1 MARKPKIERFNEKIL
16 SRFQI
21 YNSLFLT
28 LPFKTIKQT
37 SLLMPLFSE
46 HCRNQYEINNNPH
59 DIVNS
64 FFNLYAPDFD
74 SEQQL
79 DLLFNFIQ
87 YIERQVVLFDAIE
100 DAGFSYV
107 NNMHGRGTLRNMKE
121 EASNKQL
128 GDALSEYIK
137 RFKVRIV
144 LTAHPTQFY
153 PDNVLVIMNELSR
166 AISEDDLDSVKKLLV
181 QLGKTPFYKKEK
193 PSPYDEA
200 ISLIWFLE
208 NVFYHSAST
217 IYNYVAE
224 HIVDSKDLNNP
235 IFDFGFWP
243 GGDRDGNPFVT
254 PEITIKTA
262 KRLKFSILRN
272 YYRDLRKLKR
282 KITFPGVE
290 DRVEELENMVFNEL
304 FYPERNKNF
313 SLEYLSSELEFVLNK
328 VENEHDGLYKDEVL
342 DIIYKVRLFGLHF
355 ASLDIRQDSR
365 VHHSVFKE
373 IVSHPE
379 IQNFTNGLAENYLDL
394 DSNERCKSLV
404 KITGNVPPSLFHDQ
418 ITNQTLES
426 IRSMQLIQNTN
437 GEKGSN
443 RYIISNC
450 QTLENILELFAMCRL
465 SNWEEPNVDFIP
477 LFETITDLEKSEE
490 VMRELFNNSIYKNHL
505 ARRKMKQTVML
516 GFSDGTKD
524 GGYFMAN
531 WSIYLAKEN
540 LSKLASEFG
549 IQIAFFDG
557 RGGPPARGGGNTH
570 EFYAS
575 MGDTIQSDDIQLT
588 VQGQTISSNFGTL
601 DSSQYNL
608 EQLLSSGIEN
618 QIFNP
623 GKNNLSSNEK
633 LLMESVA
640 SLSYNAYKDFKAHP
654 MFIPYLERMSTL
666 PYYEKANIGSR
677 PTKRGKSTSL
687 QFEDLRA
694 IPFVGSWSQLKQNVP
709 GFFGLGIALHTII
722 EQGKINDL
730 KNLYMSS
737 RFFRTLIFNS
747 MMSLSKSFFK
757 LTAYMKDDNEF
768 GSFWKLIYKEYTLT
782 KKVLLDISGF
792 KSLMQNEPAGKAS
805 IKAREEIVQ
814 PLLTIQQFALMQL
827 QDLKNQKTIKKEKIE
842 VFEAMVTRSLFG
854 NINASRNSA

>member
-46 HCRNQYEINNNPH
+46 HCRKQYEINNNPR

-153 PDNVLVIMNELSR
+153 PDNVLVIMNELSK

-290 DRVEELENMVFNEL
+290 DHVEKLENMVFNEL

-379 IQNFTNGLAENYLDL
+379 IQNYTKGLVENYLDL
-394 DSNERCKSLV
+394 DSNERCKSLTE
-404 KITGNVPPSLFHDQ
+404 ITGDVPPSLFHDQ

-465 SNWEEPNVDFIP
+465 SNWKEPDVDFIP

-490 VMRELFNNSIYKNHL
+490 VMRELFKNSIYKNHL

-623 GKNNLSSNEK
+623 GKNNLSSNDK

-640 SLSYNAYKDFKAHP
+640 ALSYSAYKDFKAHP

-666 PYYEKANIGSR
+666 PYYAKANIGSR

-709 GFFGLGIALHTII
+709 GFFGLGIALQTII
-722 EQGKINDL
+722 DQGKMNDL
-730 KNLYMSS
+730 KNLYKSS

-768 GSFWKLIYKEYTLT
+768 GSFWKLIYKEYTLA

-792 KSLMQNEPAGKAS
+792 KSLMQNEPAGKES